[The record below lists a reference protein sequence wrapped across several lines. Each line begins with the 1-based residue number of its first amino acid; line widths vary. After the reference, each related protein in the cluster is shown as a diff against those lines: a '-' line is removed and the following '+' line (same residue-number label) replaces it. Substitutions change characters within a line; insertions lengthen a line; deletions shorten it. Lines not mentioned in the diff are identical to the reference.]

1 MNLRKDKMSNKLDK
15 TNEDKHLA
23 CMFYI
28 NEISTDTQGLLEMIN
43 NRDKEDD
50 WGQYIPQIRDGKR
63 STKEVFNELWA
74 ERKGTKMRKMLIIQ
88 EQTEANTFFIDSIS
102 FFGLSM
108 IGFESKDYIILHVS
122 SKSYAHRAILWDLK
136 KDIEVK
142 KAIKGQ
148 EQEFISYLNGFFVA
162 EFIDMQKNDE
172 LISVFML
179 DKKGKDELL
188 KLALQKLE
196 KGKKWG

>member
-1 MNLRKDKMSNKLDK
+1 MGR
-15 TNEDKHLA
+15 
-23 CMFYI
+23 
-28 NEISTDTQGLLEMIN
+28 
-43 NRDKEDD
+43 
-50 WGQYIPQIRDGKR
+50 
-63 STKEVFNELWA
+63 

-88 EQTEANTFFIDSIS
+88 EQTEANTFFIDSIGS
-102 FFGLSM
+102 FGLRMS
-108 IGFESKDYIILHVS
+108 GFESEDYIVLRVS
-122 SKSYAHRAILWDLK
+122 SKPYAYRTILWDLK

-172 LISVFML
+172 QISVFML

-196 KGKKWG
+196 KGKK

>member
-1 MNLRKDKMSNKLDK
+1 
-15 TNEDKHLA
+15 
-23 CMFYI
+23 
-28 NEISTDTQGLLEMIN
+28 
-43 NRDKEDD
+43 
-50 WGQYIPQIRDGKR
+50 
-63 STKEVFNELWA
+63 
-74 ERKGTKMRKMLIIQ
+74 MRKMLIIQ

-102 FFGLSM
+102 FFGISM

-122 SKSYAHRAILWDLK
+122 SKPYAHRAILWDLK